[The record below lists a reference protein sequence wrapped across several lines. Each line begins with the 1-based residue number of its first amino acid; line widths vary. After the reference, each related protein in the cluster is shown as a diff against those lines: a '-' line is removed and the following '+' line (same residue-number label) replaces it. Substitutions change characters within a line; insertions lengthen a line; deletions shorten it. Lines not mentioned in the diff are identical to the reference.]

1 MRTLVGYVLR
11 HKLFVVLAWV
21 VLAVVGAA
29 TASHTVGRLTD
40 TYAMPGQPSFT
51 ANNRILSMYG
61 TGGGQEPIVPVV
73 TVPRGKS
80 VRDADVQSHLTSIF
94 GAAATAGDARVVDYT
109 TTHDGVFVTADGRS
123 TFALVFTPPNDKQDG
138 LSPRDRA
145 VAKAV
150 SAAAP
155 AGWTV
160 RVTGMRELVN
170 AAPPKKGVG
179 VVAESMIGALGAL
192 VVLLFVFASLLVVLP
207 LIVAAVS
214 ILTTFL
220 LLGGLTTLTDV
231 SFIVE
236 YLVALIGLG
245 VAIDYSL
252 LVLTRWREERARG
265 AGRDEAVVAAMCAAG
280 RSVVFSGLT
289 VAVALL
295 ALVVLRVPFL
305 SSIGYAGV
313 LVPLVST
320 AVAITLLPVLLA
332 TIGPRLEWPRR
343 RTEVLAGRA
352 WRGWAS
358 FVQRRRA
365 VAAIVGVAVLV
376 ALAIPL
382 LSLRLGEPRTSAL
395 AKTGDARVALDTL
408 TDGGVPSGVLTPVE
422 ILVKGDPSS
431 VAAKLA
437 DVKGIASFVA
447 PNTPES
453 RRDGTALVDVLPVAE
468 AGQGAGRVTVRAVRS
483 ALADDPAVLGVGG
496 VGAQSID
503 AVHAIYG
510 SFPLMLVLIAIVT
523 FLLLARALR
532 SVLLAIKAVLVNL
545 LSVAAAYGVLV
556 LVWQDGHGS
565 NAIWGVASTGVVTFW
580 VPIFVFAFLFG
591 LSMDYEVFILARV
604 REAYDRTGSTA
615 VATVEGLART
625 GRLVTSAALILAFA
639 FLAMSTGPQADTKIM
654 ATGLGAGI
662 LVDAFV
668 VRTLLVPALVAL
680 FGRWNWWLPSP
691 LAKLLRVKPS
701 AAVSER
707 AATEPVTI
715 PGQLAASITSPSPIA
730 SRRSHSARG

>member
-1 MRTLVGYVLR
+1 MRTLVDRVLR
-11 HKLFVVLAWV
+11 HKLLVVLAWV
-21 VLAVVGAA
+21 VLAVAGAA
-29 TASHTVGRLTD
+29 TASHTVSRLTD

-51 ANNRILSMYG
+51 ADSKILAAYG
-61 TGGGQEPIVPVV
+61 AGGGQEPIVPVV
-73 TVPRGKS
+73 TVPQGKS
-80 VRDADVQSHLTSIF
+80 VRDADVQSQLTRIF
-94 GAAATAGDARVVDYT
+94 EAATNSGDARVVDYSM
-109 TTHDGVFVTADGRS
+109 THDAVFVTADGRS

-138 LSPRDRA
+138 LSARDRA

-160 RVTGMRELVN
+160 RVTGMRELIN
-170 AAPPKKGVG
+170 TAPPKKGAG
-179 VVAESMIGALGAL
+179 VVLESMIGALGAL
-192 VVLLFVFASLLVVLP
+192 VILLFVFASFLVVLP
-207 LIVAAVS
+207 LLVAGVS

-220 LLGGLTTLTDV
+220 LLGALTTLTDV

-265 AGRDEAVVAAMCAAG
+265 ADREQAVVAAMCAAG

-320 AVAITLLPVLLA
+320 TVAVTLLPVLLA
-332 TIGPRLEWPRR
+332 TIGPKLEWPRR
-343 RTEVLAGRA
+343 RTEASAGRA
-352 WRGWAS
+352 WRAWAD
-358 FVQRRRA
+358 FVQRRRVIAA
-365 VAAIVGVAVLV
+365 VVGIGVLV

-382 LSLRLGEPRTSAL
+382 LSLRLGEPRSSTL
-395 AKTGDARVALDTL
+395 AKAGDARVALDTL
-408 TDGGVPSGVLTPVE
+408 TGGGVPSGVLTPIEV
-422 ILVKGDPSS
+422 LVKGDPAGVTAKVAGIEGVSS
-431 VAAKLA
+431 A
-437 DVKGIASFVA
+437 VA
-447 PNTPES
+447 PNTPAF
-453 RRDGTALVDVLPVAE
+453 RHGGTAVVDVLPVAE
-468 AGQGAGRVTVRAVRS
+468 AGQGSGRATVRAVRDE
-483 ALADDPAVLGVGG
+483 LAGDATVLGIGG

-503 AVHAIYG
+503 AVRAIYG
-510 SFPLMLVLIAIVT
+510 RFPLMLALIAIVT

-532 SVLLAIKAVLVNL
+532 SVLLAVKAVVVNL

-556 LVWQDGHGS
+556 LVWQNGHGS
-565 NAIWGVASTGVVTFW
+565 QAVWGVASTGVITFW
-580 VPIFVFAFLFG
+580 VPVFVFAFLFG
-591 LSMDYEVFILARV
+591 LSMDYEVFILTRI
-604 REAYDRTGSTA
+604 REAYDRSGSTA
-615 VATVEGLART
+615 DATVDGLART

-639 FLAMSTGPQADTKIM
+639 FFAMSTGPQTDTKIM

-662 LVDAFV
+662 LVDAYV

-680 FGRWNWWLPSP
+680 FGRWNWWLPAP
-691 LAKLLRVKPS
+691 LAKLLRVAPS
-701 AAVSER
+701 PAVSESSTSTR
-707 AATEPVTI
+707 LTLPAQPV
-715 PGQLAASITSPSPIA
+715 GDSRVPS
-730 SRRSHSARG
+730 

>member
-21 VLAVVGAA
+21 VLAVAGAA
-29 TASHTVGRLTD
+29 TASHTVSRLTD
-40 TYAMPGQPSFT
+40 TYAMPGQPSFA
-51 ANNRILSMYG
+51 ANNKILAMYG

-73 TVPRGKS
+73 TVPQGKS
-80 VRDADVQSHLTSIF
+80 VRDADVQSQLTSIF
-94 GAAATAGDARVVDYT
+94 GAAATAGDARVLDYT
-109 TTHDGVFVTADGRS
+109 TTHDNVFVTADGRS

-138 LSPRDRA
+138 LSARDHA
-145 VAKAV
+145 VAEAV

-160 RVTGMRELVN
+160 RVTGMRELIN
-170 AAPPKKGVG
+170 AAPPKKGAG

-192 VVLLFVFASLLVVLP
+192 VVLLFVFASFLVVLP
-207 LIVAAVS
+207 LLVAGVS

-220 LLGGLTTLTDV
+220 LLGGLTTMTDV

-265 AGRDEAVVAAMCAAG
+265 AGREDAVAAAMCAAG

-320 AVAITLLPVLLA
+320 AVAVTLLPVLLA

-343 RTEVLAGRA
+343 RTEASAGRA
-352 WRGWAS
+352 WRAWAS

-382 LSLRLGEPRTSAL
+382 LSLRLGEPRTSTL
-395 AKTGDARVALDTL
+395 AKTGDARVALGTL
-408 TDGGVPSGVLTPVE
+408 TDGGVPSGVLTPIE

-431 VAAKLA
+431 VTAKLA
-437 DVKGIASFVA
+437 DVKGIAALVA
-447 PNTPES
+447 PNTPAS
-453 RRDGTALVDVLPVAE
+453 RRDGTAVVDVLPVAE

-483 ALADDPAVLGVGG
+483 ALDDDPAVLGIGG

-532 SVLLAIKAVLVNL
+532 SVVLALKAVLVNL

-556 LVWQDGHGS
+556 LIWQDGHGS
-565 NAIWGVASTGVVTFW
+565 NAIWGVASTGVITFW
-580 VPIFVFAFLFG
+580 VPVFVFAFLFG
-591 LSMDYEVFILARV
+591 LSMDYEVFILTRI

-615 VATVEGLART
+615 LATVEGLART

-639 FLAMSTGPQADTKIM
+639 FLAMSTGPQTDTKIM

-691 LAKLLRVKPS
+691 LARLLRVAPS
-701 AAVSER
+701 AAISE
-707 AATEPVTI
+707 P
-715 PGQLAASITSPSPIA
+715 PASTVPSLPTQPA
-730 SRRSHSARG
+730 RSRVPS